1 MYPPFPFSLKI
12 YLSYP
17 IPPAS
22 LHTIQNL
29 LNIFTLLWLL
39 LDPHPLPPS
48 TQLCV
53 PSHPFKIHQEQ
64 LVIFI
69 YSHTYGLPLKPGQ
82 SSRDLTLKENQHFL
96 LPLSSSYQLPIAP
109 QLKSES
115 SYPSSP
121 TMQGFCVAYAC
132 TGVAQVVKTTL
143 SSYVQL
149 PCCAWSMLLL

>member
-1 MYPPFPFSLKI
+1 MEWPCSFLTWKSCGKLLGPWVGGSGQRKDPRKASRADPPLGKRI
-12 YLSYP
+12 L
-17 IPPAS
+17 
-22 LHTIQNL
+22 
-29 LNIFTLLWLL
+29 TLLWLL

-96 LPLSSSYQLPIAP
+96 LPLSCSYQLPIAP

-121 TMQGFCVAYAC
+121 TMQGFCVTCAC
-132 TGVAQVVKTTL
+132 TGVA
-143 SSYVQL
+143 
-149 PCCAWSMLLL
+149 